1 MSSSRPRPSLALVL
15 FLAIGGLAGTGCGED
30 LPTVDCTTPA
40 VPTYAMVNAFPVS
53 CSTCHAST
61 LTGSSRFG
69 APPNIDFDS
78 FAAAMPHAMAAAR
91 AVFAGDMPPT
101 GVLPAGDK
109 EVLYRWALCGTPP

>member
-1 MSSSRPRPSLALVL
+1 MLSSSRPLLALVL
-15 FLAIGGLAGTGCGED
+15 FLAVGGLAGTGCGED
-30 LPTVDCTTPA
+30 LP
-40 VPTYAMVNAFPVS
+40 MVNAFPVS

-69 APPNIDFDS
+69 APANIDFDT

-91 AVFAGDMPPT
+91 AVFAGAMPPT

-109 EVLYRWALCGTPP
+109 EVLYRWALCGAPP

>member
-1 MSSSRPRPSLALVL
+1 MSSSRPRPRPCLALVL
-15 FLAIGGLAGTGCGED
+15 FLAIGGLAGCGED
-30 LPTVDCTTPA
+30 LPTVDCTSPA

-61 LTGSSRFG
+61 LTGSTRFG
-69 APPNIDFDS
+69 APPAINFDT

-91 AVFAGDMPPT
+91 AVFSGAMPPT

-109 EVLYRWALCGTPP
+109 EVLYRWALCRTPP